1 MNTWTTLLTPT
12 ELEKTF
18 ARKKVDK
25 SSNKP
30 KIIQITR
37 PDGTTQTFN
46 STTQAVRSLGIS
58 HPTIKKGN
66 GNNGKKPKPSPL
78 NELPF

>member
-58 HPTIKKGN
+58 HPTIKNRCEKNFTDRHGN
-66 GNNGKKPKPSPL
+66 HYRYI
-78 NELPF
+78 

>member
-1 MNTWTTLLTPT
+1 MNTWTTILTPT

-18 ARKKVDK
+18 AQKKVDK

-30 KIIQITR
+30 RTIQITH

-46 STTQAVRSLGIS
+46 GTMQAARSLGVT
-58 HPTIKKGN
+58 HPTIKSRCEKNFTDRQGN
-66 GNNGKKPKPSPL
+66 QYRYI
-78 NELPF
+78 